1 MIKNICIMSS
11 VIFCM
16 ALTSCKMSFSAVTP
30 TQKYTGSVTI
40 YDVHGESY
48 EVREVEDWKK

>member
-16 ALTSCKMSFSAVTP
+16 ALTSCKFNFTADAIE
-30 TQKYTGSVTI
+30 QKYSGSIII
-40 YDVHGESY
+40 YP
-48 EVREVEDWKK
+48 VEDYKK

>member
-30 TQKYTGSVTI
+30 TQKYSGSVTI
-40 YDVHGESY
+40 YDVP
-48 EVREVEDWKK
+48 EVEDWKK

>member
-16 ALTSCKMSFSAVTP
+16 ALTSCTMSFSAVTP

-40 YDVHGESY
+40 Y
-48 EVREVEDWKK
+48 EVPVEDWKK